1 MPSNKQG
8 TYTIQK
14 LTTNY
19 DKKTHVVASYM
30 RDITSWGVGII
41 ATFAGDT
48 AKAEANS
55 YVKLLNKA
63 RKLLEGTSPLQNNPH
78 TIMPHMVEDMV
89 ASACEH
95 TQEGV
100 DAVLEVLTFVREE
113 VANLANKEDKLLT
126 KYDTP
131 STVSSGKLHL
141 LTNEDGEMTSYG
153 FLEHSIIE
161 LDTRYDTMT
170 LQVGAM
176 IKFTTIRDNGVRVRS
191 TGFVV
196 EGGNSHLI
204 IKDYMGNI
212 SGNLNVIQYNRE
224 CLTCWEDNYD
234 ALHDEEECTGAV
246 TFDGLEYVND
256 RGMNF
261 GQVFKIEVTN
271 PKVN

>member
-1 MPSNKQG
+1 MANQAIETPK
-8 TYTIQK
+8 TIT
-14 LTTNY
+14 LT
-19 DKKTHVVASYM
+19 DE
-30 RDITSWGVGII
+30 WG
-41 ATFAGDT
+41 
-48 AKAEANS
+48 
-55 YVKLLNKA
+55 
-63 RKLLEGTSPLQNNPH
+63 
-78 TIMPHMVEDMV
+78 
-89 ASACEH
+89 
-95 TQEGV
+95 
-100 DAVLEVLTFVREE
+100 
-113 VANLANKEDKLLT
+113 DKLI
-126 KYDTP
+126 
-131 STVSSGKLHL
+131 
-141 LTNEDGEMTSYG
+141 DGNGEQ
-153 FLEHSIIE
+153 LVPDDI
-161 LDTRYDTMT
+161 
-170 LQVGAM
+170 QVGAV
-176 IKFTTIRDNGVRVRS
+176 IKFTTICDNGVRVRS